1 MLLNATHRTACA
13 ESEFIEPE
21 VAPTPEQKDSKN
33 QSENQQALLEKLD
46 TLVNQCNDTMS
57 HILKIQKE
65 FMTLTRQV
73 LEGRTD
79 GWSEKQL
86 ASKLKKI
93 EEIHKRLQA
102 LNV

>member
-1 MLLNATHRTACA
+1 
-13 ESEFIEPE
+13 
-21 VAPTPEQKDSKN
+21 
-33 QSENQQALLEKLD
+33 
-46 TLVNQCNDTMS
+46 
-57 HILKIQKE
+57 
-65 FMTLTRQV
+65 MTLTRQV